1 MANMSKQHII
11 AYINMMLVCILLVIL
26 CAGCHFSSTGTMVYD
41 YQKETIVNF
50 QPSPPL
56 PGRLR
61 EVIIHASPKHSCFF
75 TMQSVE
81 EDGNRCTLIRKKDYT
96 GLELA
101 SYRVMCSVFPESRS
115 FAFSPECD
123 RLFITGAH
131 PIDVN
136 KKDHNTITLN
146 DMQGFSCWC
155 DLPENSHNI
164 EILPR
169 KLPSTFGLNM
179 YLQSSMF
186 HRQHAFLSKDILLCV
201 LHKGSIF
208 SSILPILNYTN
219 DSFPVFLSKIDLTT
233 NKYQVIKQLKQ
244 DDGTDFTVI
253 PDGKIGIKVND
264 DGKAAIL
271 VDHQLYVYDDKE
283 KKLSEGIHI
292 VELPHADS
300 IMENNFSWISSEEI
314 CVWKFYDDENKGDYV
329 IYNIKTGEKQIGRI
343 NDLIRDF
350 YTPSICSTLDAVI
363 NLSTKEQK
371 KYPSK
376 LGSRIYEVFWLR
388 DGLLGFTCDF

>member
-1 MANMSKQHII
+1 
-11 AYINMMLVCILLVIL
+11 
-26 CAGCHFSSTGTMVYD
+26 
-41 YQKETIVNF
+41 
-50 QPSPPL
+50 
-56 PGRLR
+56 
-61 EVIIHASPKHSCFF
+61 
-75 TMQSVE
+75 MQNVE

-219 DSFPVFLSKIDLTT
+219 DSFPVFLSRIDLTT

-253 PDGKIGIKVND
+253 PDDKIGIKVND
-264 DGKAAIL
+264 DGKAVIL
-271 VDHQLYVYDDKE
+271 VDHQLYIYDDKE

-292 VELPHADS
+292 VELPHTDS
-300 IMENNFSWISSEEI
+300 IMENNFSWISNEEI

-329 IYNIKTGEKQIGRI
+329 IYNITTGEKQIGRI

-350 YTPSICSTLDAVI
+350 YTSSSSSSPSSCSPASIRKWCIRTNCSA
-363 NLSTKEQK
+363 
-371 KYPSK
+371 
-376 LGSRIYEVFWLR
+376 
-388 DGLLGFTCDF
+388 CC